1 MIMCVMSVTMMSFI
15 IVVAYVLCIWSYD
28 AKLATLIFV
37 ADTGIKGAKKT
48 KEMYLVLQ
56 FVFIQIFLDDGFA
69 V

>member
-15 IVVAYVLCIWSYD
+15 IVVANVLCIWSYD
-28 AKLATLIFV
+28 AKLAILIIV

-48 KEMYLVLQ
+48 EEMYLVVQ